1 MERSEASSRL
11 KSPDIFKGIAISF
24 IVVLHLAI
32 SSKRDVGDPAPA
44 IQALYLGLVGFFI
57 MSGYFFKPG
66 RGFKENMRR
75 RSRLFLVLL
84 IVAAAVLPMISFLWC
99 SLWGQPT
106 DFDDL
111 VSCMT
116 RTFAL
121 ERTFV
126 PFDERLPWA
135 ICGFSMGYYFLWCM
149 LFAFVIFYAVADR
162 IRDDARLGVLA
173 IAVLLGITIAYRE
186 LFDFSLPM
194 YANLS
199 PMAAAFMICG
209 MYLAKFDLV
218 GKVESGAVGNPKW
231 WGLFLGSTAILLV
244 MVHLLPPSIDFDYM
258 NFGKFGGYSAVP
270 YIFEGVLSF
279 VMILYISFFFSK
291 IPVISTVFEKIGE
304 HTMGILLLHVFVAKM
319 ALAPFYTFNDVDCL
333 PAEFAGV
340 ARLVLSF
347 ASLFVSYLICEYG
360 PRMLIRLGILGKDAE
375 GGTIF

>member
-1 MERSEASSRL
+1 MEKSEAGSRL

-24 IVVLHLAI
+24 IVILHLAI
-32 SSKRDVGDPAPA
+32 VSKGDVGDPAPF

-75 RSRLFLVLL
+75 RSRLFLMLL
-84 IVAAAVLPMISFLWC
+84 IVTAVVLPLISFLWC

-106 DFDDL
+106 DLDDL
-111 VSCMT
+111 VFCLT
-116 RTFAL
+116 RTFAI
-121 ERTFV
+121 ERTLV

-162 IRDDARLGVLA
+162 IRDDVRLGALA

-194 YANLS
+194 YVNLS
-199 PMAAAFMICG
+199 PIAAAFMICG

-218 GKVESGAVGNPKW
+218 GKVESGAVRDPKW
-231 WGLFLGSTAILLV
+231 WGLFLGSTGILLV
-244 MVHLLPPSIDFDYM
+244 LVYMLPPSIDFDYM
-258 NFGKFGGYSAVP
+258 GFGDYGGFSAIP
-270 YIFEGVLSF
+270 YILEGVLSF

-347 ASLFVSYLICEYG
+347 ASLLVSYLICEYG
-360 PRMLIRLGILGKDAE
+360 PKVLERLGKNAKD
-375 GGTIF
+375 GTTV